1 MKKKEKTVEEI
12 LAEYP
17 QEIVKFF
24 ESEMKLEGWE
34 ITKRLRGYLPSPA
47 QQFIN
52 KLKNVEN
59 QETYEVIFTF
69 NKK

>member
-1 MKKKEKTVEEI
+1 MKKHEKTVEET

-34 ITKRLRGYLPSPA
+34 ITKKLRGYLPSPA

-52 KLKNVEN
+52 KINGVEN
-59 QETYEVIFTF
+59 QETYEVVFTF